1 MTELYNYER
10 FGLPEKAGDRY
21 FYTRNDGL
29 QPQSL
34 LYVRDGL
41 AGEGR
46 VLIDPNAWAKDGAT
60 ALAEWTP
67 SKDGT
72 HLLYAVQDGGTDWR
86 IVRVKDVATGAD
98 LPDRSEEHTSELQSL
113 MRISYA

>member
-10 FGLPEKAGDRY
+10 FGLPEKAGSRY

-29 QPQSL
+29 QPQSV

-41 AGEGR
+41 GGEGR
-46 VLIDPNAWAKDGAT
+46 VLIYPNLWAKDGAT
-60 ALAEWTP
+60 APATWTP
-67 SKDGT
+67 STDGT

-86 IVRVKDVATGAD
+86 IVRVKDAAPGKA
-98 LPDRSEEHTSELQSL
+98 LPVEIRRVHS
-113 MRISYA
+113 